1 MTSKI
6 RRRLVYKYTAII
18 AVMLAFFAIAGF
30 AMCKYAV
37 KKVLADTIFDALS
50 AEIREAES
58 EMLDLDTPLEEIPVT
73 SEINTIYS
81 YSYWFVGDK
90 LVFAEY
96 PHDPYID
103 KLTREKV
110 LAYDQERKI
119 EQFSIWDEKEK
130 EWQFSILSGK
140 TANGRVVILINT
152 SPFRLLSMRYT
163 YLVLA
168 AFMFMLIVAWIAGN
182 FLADRTIAP
191 LIKMLENQKRFVS
204 DASHEL
210 RTPLAVLLS
219 SIELLELKNKEPQ
232 LVAGM
237 KEEVLGMSSLI
248 GNLLELTRADNRR
261 LAVKKENIDV
271 KNFVARLFDKI
282 NKDKKFLFE
291 NRCPEGVEVFADKE
305 LLKRLLTI
313 LLDNA
318 IKYSSEGAKIEVC
331 AKSCDKNTQIE
342 VRDEG
347 IGIDEKDIDH
357 IFERFYRADKTRSRQ
372 QVGTGLGLS
381 IAKEIAELHNGTIC
395 VKSRLGKGSVFV
407 VKLPNN

>member
-6 RRRLVYKYTAII
+6 RRRLVYKYTVII

-37 KKVLADTIFDALS
+37 KKVLADTLFDALS

-58 EMLDLDTPLEEIPVT
+58 EMFDANSPIKEIPVT

-81 YSYWFVGDK
+81 YSYWFVDEK

-96 PHDPYID
+96 PQNAYID
-103 KLTREKV
+103 KLTRKKV

-119 EQFSIWDEKEK
+119 EQFSICDENDR

-140 TANGRVVILINT
+140 THNGRVVILINT

-163 YLVLA
+163 YLVLG
-168 AFMFMLIVAWIAGN
+168 AFLLMLTVAWIAGN

-191 LIKMLENQKRFVS
+191 LIQMLENQKRFVA

-219 SIELLELKNKEPQ
+219 SIELLELKLPKETV
-232 LVAGM
+232 LAGM
-237 KEEVLGMSSLI
+237 KEEVLNMSALI
-248 GNLLELTRADNRR
+248 GNLLELARADNRQLVVR
-261 LAVKKENIDV
+261 KEKLELKAIID
-271 KNFVARLFDKI
+271 KLLQKLTKHSNRQ
-282 NKDKKFLFE
+282 FL
-291 NRCPEGVEVFADKE
+291 NNCDEGVFANADKE
-305 LLKRLLTI
+305 LLKRLLLI

-318 IKYSSEGAKIEVC
+318 VKYSSENSKIEVSVKVDDRHC
-331 AKSCDKNTQIE
+331 QIE
-342 VRDEG
+342 VKDEG
-347 IGIDEKDIDH
+347 IGIAEKDIVH

-372 QVGTGLGLS
+372 QAGTGLGLS

-395 VKSRLGKGSVFV
+395 VKSKLGKGSVFV